1 MTGPPGDQ
9 LPLLRA
15 HPLQVPPARALD
27 ALRMTV
33 NLKDVDV
40 SLNLPDGPL
49 TSAMIKVEVPDLDPV
64 EISYSVQA
72 GFTEELARIS
82 KQYAGPTSL
91 VDPTSLVGPDE
102 SAASD
107 PTADT
112 GSAPFDTESDDKRLQ
127 DIITGLLRWQ
137 QALEVAGALSESA
150 DLQSLGKAH
159 HALVESLRVK
169 YVDRMGKLRT
179 ELLNQRDAV
188 PILRKWLQS
197 GNDALINLAIRVAGE
212 PALRTAVQDD
222 LARIAGDE
230 GMSPQTRRRAR
241 AYLRRWRR
249 REIAG
254 TRPEGAAESPD

>member
-1 MTGPPGDQ
+1 MTGSGGEQ
-9 LPLLRA
+9 LPPLRDQA
-15 HPLQVPPARALD
+15 VQVPPARALD
-27 ALRMTV
+27 AFRMTV

-40 SLNLPDGPL
+40 SLNLPEGPL

-72 GFTEELARIS
+72 AFAEELARIRE
-82 KQYAGPTSL
+82 QYSGQTFP
-91 VDPTSLVGPDE
+91 VGPDE
-102 SAASD
+102 QAEGEPA
-107 PTADT
+107 PEADR
-112 GSAPFDTESDDKRLQ
+112 SPFVVKQEGKHLH

-197 GNDALINLAIRVAGE
+197 GNDALINVAIQVARE
-212 PALRTAVQDD
+212 PGLRTAVQED
-222 LARIAGDE
+222 LVRIAEDE
-230 GMSPQTRRRAR
+230 GLSTQTRRRAR

-254 TRPEGAAESPD
+254 ARSAGAVETPG